1 MYVKKAL
8 ITSEIPK
15 YVMFQSEFILVF
27 SFVENFN
34 ELSFPLIFT
43 DNNKAN
49 PRFFARTALG
59 GDLRLDFTTLREI
72 CNNTKLHD
80 NQWIQNGLGVE
91 YNPCPSMLMEEY
103 TCPIDGCDMDK
114 CAIHW
119 TLCN

>member
-1 MYVKKAL
+1 M
-8 ITSEIPK
+8 ITRE
-15 YVMFQSEFILVF
+15 FQCEYLCNVSHRVYSRC
-27 SFVENFN
+27 SFVEEFD
-34 ELSFPLIFT
+34 ELSFPLAFT

-91 YNPCPSMLMEEY
+91 YNPCPIMLMEEY